1 MYQYL
6 ILSNLIF
13 SSRKRTLC
21 FHVIIKR
28 SINIIKSGLL
38 VLSIIVLLKPVT
50 SFAQADDSISINKNE
65 ELGEVEI
72 IGQRTPAVYSQMAR
86 KVTVI
91 TREDIMSSSASTI
104 QDLLEYTSSVDIRQR
119 NVHGVQA
126 DIQLRGGTFDE
137 VMILINGINITDS
150 QTGHFNLDI
159 PVELSS
165 VERIEILHGS
175 GARIYGANAYKGI
188 INIITK
194 KNSNQLTG
202 GINYGQH
209 NLFHSNA
216 SAGFVYGKLYNG
228 VTFSHNSSDGF
239 TENTDYKINHIYY
252 QGEINNQSVN
262 IFWQAGLNRK
272 AFGANDF
279 YSPSFPEQYEETASR
294 FGSLELRTKGKIK
307 ISGLFYLRS
316 HQDHFLLKR
325 NIPSFY
331 ENYHVTYNYGIRV
344 NASFTSNL
352 GKSSVGIEDRNENIL
367 STVLGENLS
376 SPVKVERTDSTYY
389 LKGYSRNTLSYFMEQ
404 NYTVNNLYIT
414 GGFLLN
420 LNKDFNNK
428 FEIFPGIDL
437 SYSLFDNNAKVFASL
452 NRSLRLPT
460 FTDMFYKDPSNE
472 GNSELNPEELM
483 AFETGI
489 EYTSNNK
496 STGVTF
502 FRDQGKHVIDWIWLS
517 DRQIYK
523 AMNISE
529 VTTRGFEL
537 SGKYHFQNDRYRLF
551 SINDL
556 GTSYTYI
563 DLEKSTGKYES
574 KYSLDYLKHKLQ
586 LFVTCNI
593 IKKINVNW
601 QVSYISRNG
610 SYIDYDTLTNTL
622 FISPFKPYWL
632 VDTKISYTIRHINLF
647 VVATNLFNTKYID
660 IGNLIQ
666 PGRWIIT
673 GVQFDFFHDKKI

>member
-1 MYQYL
+1 MSQYL
-6 ILSNLIF
+6 ILSKFIVPSREMTLIF
-13 SSRKRTLC
+13 YIT
-21 FHVIIKR
+21 IKR
-28 SINIIKSGLL
+28 PNNIIKTGLL
-38 VLSIIVLLKPVT
+38 ILSIIALFKPVT
-50 SFAQADDSISINKNE
+50 SFAQAEDTISISKNK

-72 IGQRTPAVYSQMAR
+72 IGQRTPAVYSQIAR

-91 TREDIMSSSASTI
+91 TREEIISSSASTI
-104 QDLLEYTSSVDIRQR
+104 QDLLEYAASVDIRQR

-175 GARIYGANAYKGI
+175 GARIYGANAYKGV

-202 GINYGQH
+202 GINYGQY

-216 SAGFVYGKLYNG
+216 SAGYTYGKLYNG

-252 QGEINNQSVN
+252 QGEINNRRVN

-279 YSPSFPEQYEETASR
+279 YSPSFPEQYEETSSK

-307 ISGLFYLRS
+307 ISGIVYLRS

-331 ENYHVTYNYGIRV
+331 ENYHLTDNYGIRV
-344 NASFTSNL
+344 NASFTSIL
-352 GKSSVGIEDRNENIL
+352 GKTSVGIEDRNENIL
-367 STVLGENLS
+367 STVLGESLS
-376 SPVKVERTDSTYY
+376 SQVKVKRTDSTYY
-389 LKGYSRNTLSYFMEQ
+389 SKGYSRNTLSYFLEH
-404 NYTVNNLYIT
+404 NYTLNNLYIT

-420 LNKDFNNK
+420 LNKDYHNK
-428 FEIFPGIDL
+428 IEIFPGIDL
-437 SYSLFDNNAKVFASL
+437 SYCLFDNKAKLFASL

-472 GNSELNPEELM
+472 GNAELNPEELM

-489 EYTSNNK
+489 EYKSNNK
-496 STGVTF
+496 STGVTL
-502 FRDQGKHVIDWIWLS
+502 FRDRGKHVIDWIWLS

-529 VTTRGFEL
+529 VTTWGFEF
-537 SGKYHFQNDRYRLF
+537 SGKYHFKNAGSRLF
-551 SINDL
+551 NLNDM
-556 GTSYTYI
+556 GASYTYI
-563 DLEKSTGKYES
+563 DLEKVTGEYES

-586 LFVTCNI
+586 YFVTCNI
-593 IKKINVNW
+593 IKKINFNW

-610 SYIDYDTLTNTL
+610 SYVDYNTLTNTR

-632 VDTKISYTIRHINLF
+632 IDAKISYTIRFINLF
-647 VVATNLFNTKYID
+647 AVATNMFNTKYTD

-673 GVQFDFFHDKKI
+673 GIQIDLFHDN